1 MSSRSE
7 QNILD
12 EIPVKQGA
20 IAGAASFLIGY
31 IVTLGIVVLT
41 EADDLTQDL
50 IESSGWVY
58 YNAQFADVEL
68 TFQNGGGNESLEA
81 AFQAAFSGTSFNYVT
96 GDSPFGE
103 EIALETP
110 AVVYHII
117 PVVVLIAA
125 GFLLAR
131 YISAQT
137 AQEGVLAGGA
147 VVVGTLPLSLLGV
160 FIFTI
165 TDEGAEIAPVLS
177 DSLLFIGLL
186 FPIIFGALGGALNT
200 RI

>member
-7 QNILD
+7 QNILT
-12 EIPVKQGA
+12 EIPFKQGA
-20 IAGAASFLIGY
+20 IAGAASFLLGY
-31 IVTLGIVVLT
+31 IVTLGIVALT
-41 EADDLTQDL
+41 EAGDLTQDL
-50 IESSGWVY
+50 IESSGWIY

-68 TFQNGGGNESLEA
+68 TFQGGGDNESLEA

-96 GDSPFGE
+96 GDSPFGD

-110 AVVYHII
+110 AIVYHLV

-131 YISAQT
+131 YIGAQT
-137 AQEGVLAGGA
+137 AQEGGLAGGA
-147 VVVGTLPLSLLGV
+147 VVVGILPLSLVGV
-160 FIFTI
+160 FLFTI
-165 TDEGAEIAPVLS
+165 VEEGAEIGPVLS
-177 DSLLFIGLL
+177 DSLLFVGGL
-186 FPIIFGALGGALNT
+186 FPIIFGALGGALST